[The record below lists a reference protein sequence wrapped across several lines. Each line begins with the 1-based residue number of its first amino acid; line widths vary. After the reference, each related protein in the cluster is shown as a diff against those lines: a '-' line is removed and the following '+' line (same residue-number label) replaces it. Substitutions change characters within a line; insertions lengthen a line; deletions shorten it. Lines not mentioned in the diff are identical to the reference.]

1 MSVLKYKIEKIDVA
15 NFELEISDKFEK
27 LQLST
32 SFEFNVN
39 IEGNLIL
46 CKSTYV
52 YKAGEKILMNLELD
66 CYFKVE
72 EECFNSLI
80 KDGVLTINQEMLQ
93 YMATIAVGT
102 ARGEIHARCQ
112 LAGSKLQ
119 NVVLPPIN
127 LTKIITSPSEY
138 NL

>member
-1 MSVLKYKIEKIDVA
+1 MNVLKYRIEKIDVK
-15 NFELEISDKFEK
+15 NFEVEISDKPEK

-39 IEGNLIL
+39 LEGHLIL
-46 CKSTYV
+46 CKSTYS
-52 YKAGEKILMNLELD
+52 YKAGEKILMKIELD

-80 KDGVLTINQEMLQ
+80 KDGILTINQEMLQ
-93 YMATIAVGT
+93 YMASIAVGT

-127 LTKIITSPSEY
+127 LTKIITSPSEFT
-138 NL
+138 L